1 MTPAPKSQAGCLDCH
16 STYQV
21 IRGAS
26 TEREVVGAV
35 RDYLGSLDHAQIA
48 AIPANLLS
56 LQINHARD
64 IAAAAVEVARHE
76 ATMAPQAPEADLVKD
91 VAMVLSTAAMR
102 LAIIAMQ
109 PDAATPK

>member
-1 MTPAPKSQAGCLDCH
+1 MTNAAKTKAGCDGH
-16 STYQV
+16 STCQA
-21 IRGAS
+21 IRAAS
-26 TEREVVGAV
+26 TEEEVIGAV
-35 RDYLGSLDHAQIA
+35 RDYFGSLDHGDLA

-76 ATMAPQAPEADLVKD
+76 ATIAHDAPEAALIKE

-109 PDAATPK
+109 PNAATPG